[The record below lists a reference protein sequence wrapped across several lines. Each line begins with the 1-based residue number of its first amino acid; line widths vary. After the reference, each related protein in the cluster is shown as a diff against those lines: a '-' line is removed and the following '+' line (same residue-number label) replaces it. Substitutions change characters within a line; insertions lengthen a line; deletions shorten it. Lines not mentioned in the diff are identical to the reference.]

1 MFYRLSIPNSVVT
14 MSKSRKQQLFQLT
27 FGLAAVLYLWSL
39 YIFWEAPGW
48 LSGTAYFFAGILPA
62 LVGVVCLA
70 TALGLHM
77 DIQADD
83 D

>member
-1 MFYRLSIPNSVVT
+1 MT
-14 MSKSRKQQLFQLT
+14 KSRKQKLFQLT

-48 LSGTAYFFAGILPA
+48 LSSTAYFFAGILPA
-62 LVGVVCLA
+62 LAGVVCLA

-77 DIQADD
+77 DIRAGDD
-83 D
+83 